1 MLSSYPLAAP
11 IPLVST
17 ARLLLRE
24 HRFADL
30 AAFTAMFQ
38 KPGFYAFLGGQ
49 PLPEEDVWTKVLRN
63 SGHWSLLG
71 FGYWAVE
78 ETATGRY
85 IGAVGFADWRRA
97 MEPSLKGEPEIG
109 WVLDPAVHG
118 RGYATEAVAAA
129 LAWGKAHFVCS
140 RTVCIIDPANA
151 PSLRVAAKHGY
162 QSIAE
167 TIYKDKPIIVLA
179 RPQ

>member
-11 IPLVST
+11 IPVLSTSRLV
-17 ARLLLRE
+17 LRE
-24 HRFADL
+24 HRFTDL
-30 AAFTAMFQ
+30 PAFTSIFQ
-38 KPGFYAFLGGQ
+38 KPEFYAFLGGQ
-49 PLPEEDVWTKVLRN
+49 PQPEEDVWIKILRYN
-63 SGHWSLLG
+63 GHWSLLG

-78 ETATGRY
+78 ETATARY
-85 IGAVGFADWRRA
+85 IGAVGFGDWHRA
-97 MEPSLKGEPEIG
+97 LEPSLKGEPEIG

-129 LAWGKAHFVCS
+129 LAWGEEHFTCS
-140 RTVCIIDPANA
+140 RTVCIIDPDNA

-162 QSIAE
+162 QPIAE
-167 TIYKDKPIIVLA
+167 TTYKGKPIIVLS

>member
-1 MLSSYPLAAP
+1 MLSSYPLTSP
-11 IPLVST
+11 IPVIPT

-30 AAFTAMFQ
+30 AAFTAIFQ
-38 KPGFYAFLGGQ
+38 KPDFYAFLGGQ
-49 PLPEEDVWTKVLRN
+49 PLPEEDVWTKLLRN
-63 SGHWSLLG
+63 NGHWSLLG

-85 IGAVGFADWRRA
+85 IGTVGFADWRRA
-97 MEPSLKGEPEIG
+97 MDPSLKGEPEIG
-109 WVLDPAVHG
+109 WVLDPAIHG

-129 LAWGKAHFVCS
+129 LAWGEAHFACS
-140 RTVCIIDPANA
+140 RTVCIIDPDNA

-162 QSIAE
+162 QPIAE
-167 TIYKDKPIIVLA
+167 TIYKEKPIVVLA